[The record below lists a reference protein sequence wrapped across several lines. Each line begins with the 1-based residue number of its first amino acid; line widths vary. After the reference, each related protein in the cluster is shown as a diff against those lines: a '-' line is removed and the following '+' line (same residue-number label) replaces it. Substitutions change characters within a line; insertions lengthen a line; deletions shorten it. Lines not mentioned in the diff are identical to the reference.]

1 MSFVD
6 GILYMSSRF
15 FKNEPNQK
23 KFEAI
28 WEKKGQK
35 AGFFGPDK
43 LENHT
48 SEGKGRR
55 ESQERRLEK
64 KPAKENKA
72 MCCTLSSFQF
82 YFGLLDGFELHSRW
96 VPPNVFKNLNRC
108 IRQQIN
114 KRNKSNMSSYC
125 KKCQFLGFAHSLQR
139 DVLKTSR
146 EKVSPCSCINLYL

>member
-1 MSFVD
+1 MKPF
-6 GILYMSSRF
+6 
-15 FKNEPNQK
+15 
-23 KFEAI
+23 
-28 WEKKGQK
+28 EKKRAKRPGQ
-35 AGFFGPDK
+35 GFFAPDK

-64 KPAKENKA
+64 KPAEENKA
-72 MCCTLSSFQF
+72 MGCTLSSFQF

-114 KRNKSNMSSYC
+114 KRNKSNMSS
-125 KKCQFLGFAHSLQR
+125 
-139 DVLKTSR
+139 
-146 EKVSPCSCINLYL
+146 

>member
-1 MSFVD
+1 MKPF
-6 GILYMSSRF
+6 
-15 FKNEPNQK
+15 
-23 KFEAI
+23 
-28 WEKKGQK
+28 EKKRAKRPGQ
-35 AGFFGPDK
+35 GFFAPDK

-64 KPAKENKA
+64 KPAEENKA

-96 VPPNVFKNLNRC
+96 VPLNVFKNPNRC

-114 KRNKSNMSSYC
+114 KRTKAICRLSAKNVS
-125 KKCQFLGFAHSLQR
+125 FW
-139 DVLKTSR
+139 VLHTHCNVMFSKRR
-146 EKVSPCSCINLYL
+146 EKKFHRVHA

>member
-6 GILYMSSRF
+6 GILYMSSLF

-35 AGFFGPDK
+35 AGFFAPDK
-43 LENHT
+43 LENHS

-64 KPAKENKA
+64 KPAEENKA
-72 MCCTLSSFQF
+72 MGCTLSSFQF
-82 YFGLLDGFELHSRW
+82 YFGLLDGFELYSHW
-96 VPPNVFKNLNRC
+96 VPLDVFKNPNRC

-114 KRNKSNMSSYC
+114 KRTKAICRLSAKNVS
-125 KKCQFLGFAHSLQR
+125 FW
-139 DVLKTSR
+139 VLHTHCNVMFSKRR
-146 EKVSPCSCINLYL
+146 EKKFHRVRA